1 MPSSSPTRCASWR
14 ASATASSIVTPETG
28 TSGQTSVAPIR
39 GWAPWCVRM
48 SISSAAFAIPAN
60 APSTT
65 ASGSP
70 TNVTTVR
77 FVVAPGS
84 TSSSL
89 TPSTRAIAAVIASI
103 TARSRPSLKFGTHSS
118 SLGIANSRLRSP
130 RAHCPPGVIDPI
142 AMNVKIKTS

>member
-1 MPSSSPTRCASWR
+1 MPSSSPTRCASSR

-39 GWAPWCVRM
+39 GCAPWCARM
-48 SISSAAFAIPAN
+48 SINSAALAIPAN

-65 ASGSP
+65 ASGAP

-84 TSSSL
+84 TFSSF
-89 TPSTRAIAAVIASI
+89 TPSSRAMALVIASI
-103 TARSRPSLKFGTHSS
+103 TARSRPSLKFGTHSI
-118 SLGIANSRLRSP
+118 SLGTVRSNSRS
-130 RAHCPPGVIDPI
+130 
-142 AMNVKIKTS
+142 